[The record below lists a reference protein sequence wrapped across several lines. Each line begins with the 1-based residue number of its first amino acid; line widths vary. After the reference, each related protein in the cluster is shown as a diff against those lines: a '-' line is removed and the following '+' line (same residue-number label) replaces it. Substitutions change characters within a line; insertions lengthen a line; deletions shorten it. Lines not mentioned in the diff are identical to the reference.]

1 MACQTLDLTG
11 ACNNFIVAYNYDLQ
25 FSLALFDV
33 GTDGNKTPRDLTGVT
48 ITLRI
53 KDQKGIT
60 TIDTYTSTNV
70 DNIAT
75 FTILNTN
82 ILANYSEGQT
92 YVYDITT
99 DNGIESP
106 LYNGKIT
113 FVYV

>member
-33 GTDGNKTPRDLTGVT
+33 DPDGNKTPRDLTGVT

-53 KDQKGIT
+53 KDEKGT
-60 TIDTYTSTNV
+60 TEIDSYTSTNV

-75 FTILNTN
+75 FTILNAD
-82 ILANYSEGQT
+82 IIANYSEGQS
-92 YVYDITT
+92 YAYDITSN
-99 DNGIESP
+99 DSVESP
-106 LYNGKIT
+106 LYNGNIT